1 MHKCSLRKKVHD
13 LWGCTWER
21 RQEKSPG
28 WGVCIERKAGLSG
41 GSVGKKSACYAGD
54 QVGSQ
59 GAETD
64 DPPLGECLLQP
75 LSEISKIGPVVY
87 PHLREPCCVRMHSC
101 LWLCVAIYVSI
112 SLECNYQQMDGMFM
126 LAI

>member
-1 MHKCSLRKKVHD
+1 MVVAECSHSLVSWLLYSHLYLDEAVSLESREPIR
-13 LWGCTWER
+13 LT
-21 RQEKSPG
+21 
-28 WGVCIERKAGLSG
+28 
-41 GSVGKKSACYAGD
+41 
-54 QVGSQ
+54 
-59 GAETD
+59 ETD

-75 LSEISKIGPVVY
+75 LSEISKIGPLVY

>member
-1 MHKCSLRKKVHD
+1 MVVAECSHSLVSWLLYSRLYLDEAVTLESHEPIR
-13 LWGCTWER
+13 LT
-21 RQEKSPG
+21 
-28 WGVCIERKAGLSG
+28 
-41 GSVGKKSACYAGD
+41 
-54 QVGSQ
+54 
-59 GAETD
+59 ETD
-64 DPPLGECLLQP
+64 DPPPPGECLLQS
-75 LSEISKIGPVVY
+75 LSEISKIGSLVY